1 MRRLDLLY
9 WSHLSE
15 EWEKNVVIYMDIV
28 LLLNLCVSG
37 LLFFLTAQLLGSR
50 RHWRRMVSATVL
62 AAGYGVL
69 PLFFPA
75 AEHPAAKLA
84 ASAALV
90 YVAFGARNVRRF
102 ALELA
107 AFYIVSF
114 LLGGAVLGY
123 LFFWQDGR
131 APFGAASGAPVS
143 FWTVLGGVLVGS
155 ALLGFF
161 LRPVLARR
169 LRGSLLY
176 PVEVEY
182 EGRRLRATG
191 LLDSGNHLYAL
202 GSRIPVILIERGA
215 LEPLLDEA
223 ARAYLAAVPAANWVE
238 ALSSCGARRW
248 KERVCLIPYRGIG
261 VSNILLGFRP
271 DVVRIFVD
279 GQAKE
284 TAFAVGIY
292 DAPLSAD
299 GSYRILLH
307 AQALAV

>member
-1 MRRLDLLY
+1 M
-9 WSHLSE
+9 
-15 EWEKNVVIYMDIV
+15 VIYMDIV

-37 LLFFLTAQLLGSR
+37 LLFFLTAHLLGSPR
-50 RHWRRMVSATVL
+50 RRWRMASATLL
-62 AAGYGVL
+62 ATGYGVL
-69 PLFFPA
+69 PLFCQA
-75 AEHPAAKLA
+75 AQHPLAKLG
-84 ASAALV
+84 ASALLV
-90 YVAFGARNVRRF
+90 YVAFGAPSLRRF

-123 LFFWQDGR
+123 LYFWQDSR
-131 APFGAASGAPVS
+131 AALAAAAGASVS
-143 FWTVLGGVLVGS
+143 FGTVVGGVLAGCT
-155 ALLGFF
+155 LLGFF
-161 LRPVLARR
+161 LRPILTRR
-169 LRGSLLY
+169 LHAALLY

-182 EGRRLRATG
+182 DGRCLKATG

-202 GSRIPVILIERGA
+202 GSRTPVILVERGA

-223 ARAYLAAVPAANWVE
+223 ARLYLAEVPAARWVE
-238 ALSSCGARRW
+238 ALSSCGAARW
-248 KERVCLIPYRGIG
+248 KERICLIPYRGIG
-261 VSNILLGFRP
+261 VSDILLGFRP
-271 DVVRIFVD
+271 DVVRIFVE
-279 GQAKE
+279 GQARE